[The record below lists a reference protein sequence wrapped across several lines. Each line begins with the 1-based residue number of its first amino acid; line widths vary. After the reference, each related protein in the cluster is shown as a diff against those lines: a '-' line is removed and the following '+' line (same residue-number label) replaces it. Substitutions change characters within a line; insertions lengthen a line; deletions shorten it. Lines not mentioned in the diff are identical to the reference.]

1 LSTGVPTA
9 PAALQVLA
17 PPRAAL
23 TILTSTVLV
32 GECGQ
37 LLEHRWLSG
46 LLGVAPE
53 GVCEVGVH
61 RLVAFQGL
69 DPGPPQ
75 GVFVER

>member
-1 LSTGVPTA
+1 
-9 PAALQVLA
+9 
-17 PPRAAL
+17 
-23 TILTSTVLV
+23 VLV

-75 GVFVER
+75 GIFVRTLMVRIAMSQCLTCLVLYVVPNCGRP